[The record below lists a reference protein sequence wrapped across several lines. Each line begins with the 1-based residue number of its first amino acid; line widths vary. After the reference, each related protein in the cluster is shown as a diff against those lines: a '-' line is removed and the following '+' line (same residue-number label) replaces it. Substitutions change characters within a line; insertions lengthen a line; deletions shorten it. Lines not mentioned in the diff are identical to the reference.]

1 MNKYKLQITSQDY
14 YGHNFIDNIIK
25 YAKKGAVLDKKERFY
40 NDYPHACVMVIET
53 EEFLKSEPS
62 VDVVVV
68 REEYTKEALEAM
80 DWDELRAMVKST
92 KGITG
97 RDRDQLIRKFLEANE
112 QQVA

>member
-62 VDVVVV
+62 VDVVIVK
-68 REEYTKEALEAM
+68 EEWTKEVLQEM
-80 DWDELRAMVKST
+80 RIEDLRPIVAT
-92 KGITG
+92 RGITG
-97 RDRDQLIRKFLEANE
+97 RDKNQMIREFLEENE
-112 QQVA
+112 KV

>member
-1 MNKYKLQITSQDY
+1 MNKYRLNITSQDY

-25 YAKKGAVLDKKERFY
+25 YSVKGGVLDKKERFY

-68 REEYTKEALEAM
+68 KEEYSKEALEVM
-80 DWDELRAMVKST
+80 DWDELRALAKKT
-92 KGITG
+92 HGITG
-97 RDRDQLIRKFLEANE
+97 RDRSQVIRQFLEKNE
-112 QQVA
+112 AV